1 MKKFKKILLGFCLCF
16 TFLFALVACSGSKAS
31 QSYAD
36 QINSSYKNGTAITY
50 EEAKK
55 ALKDECVD
63 CTVNENGLL
72 MAVKGI
78 KASEYKEKLNNASKD
93 EKFEF
98 ISITVVQGK
107 CTYAYFAIVTANE
120 ALVGLK

>member
-1 MKKFKKILLGFCLCF
+1 MKKFKKFLLGFCLCF
-16 TFLFALVACSGSKAS
+16 TFMFALVACSGSKVS

-36 QINSSYKNGTAITY
+36 KINNAYKNGTAITY

-55 ALKDECVD
+55 DLKDECVD
-63 CTVNENGLL
+63 VTVSQNGML

-78 KASEYKEKLNNASKD
+78 KASEYKEKLQNASKD

-107 CTYAYFAIVTANE
+107 CTYAYYATVTANE